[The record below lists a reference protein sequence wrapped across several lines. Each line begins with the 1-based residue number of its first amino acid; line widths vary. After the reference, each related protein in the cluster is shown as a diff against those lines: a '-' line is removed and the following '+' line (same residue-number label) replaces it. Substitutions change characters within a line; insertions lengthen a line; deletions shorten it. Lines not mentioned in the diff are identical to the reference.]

1 MFDNIKVKVS
11 GGSITRRHLISTTD
25 FNLISFL
32 IRLGYSYNN
41 IYSNTYFDNDH
52 NKLVSELNK
61 LNPRV
66 VEDRTGLYEVA
77 MKYLLNELD
86 ESSKEL
92 ELLKLYLKK
101 EISKLSSKVSEI
113 KLNITDLESNGN
125 KDLVSEK
132 VIELENDNN
141 KIEDCNMKI
150 SQLDSNLNLLEKFI
164 YRFSFISTI

>member
-1 MFDNIKVKVS
+1 LFDNIKVKVS

-86 ESSKEL
+86 E
-92 ELLKLYLKK
+92 
-101 EISKLSSKVSEI
+101 
-113 KLNITDLESNGN
+113 
-125 KDLVSEK
+125 
-132 VIELENDNN
+132 
-141 KIEDCNMKI
+141 
-150 SQLDSNLNLLEKFI
+150 
-164 YRFSFISTI
+164 